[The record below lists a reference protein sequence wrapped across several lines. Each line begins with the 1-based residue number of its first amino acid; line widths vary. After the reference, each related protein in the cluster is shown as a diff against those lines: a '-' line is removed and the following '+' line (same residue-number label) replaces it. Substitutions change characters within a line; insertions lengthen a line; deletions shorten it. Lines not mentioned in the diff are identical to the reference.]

1 MKKCTTKPGQN
12 YPRVLTFTTNTPER
26 GLHLLEYK
34 EFWTPAQNLPEQST
48 KKSIYGLGLLLV
60 VLICLQTWMILSGQ
74 GRHYQQ
80 YRAKFKF

>member
-48 KKSIYGLGLLLV
+48 KKSIYGLGLLRAHLPTD
-60 VLICLQTWMILSGQ
+60 LEDSFRSRQTLPTVES
-74 GRHYQQ
+74 
-80 YRAKFKF
+80 